1 MTVPVINAVINFS
14 TGPSFAQAFIIGE
27 GILGTNVLADSA
39 AVIVDVSDVV
49 DSVSIKRGRN
59 AQADEFQTGTMTL
72 RIVDQNGDFNPQNP
86 NSPYYTLLDPM
97 RKVSISA
104 TSAGVT
110 YPMFAGFITSFT
122 TTTPKNANDVVY
134 TTIQAVDAL
143 RLAQNAQIATVTG
156 ATAGDLSGTRI
167 DQILD
172 QIAWPESMRDVDLGL
187 TQMQNDPGT
196 ARTSLAALQTVTNSE
211 YGAFY
216 VDASGSFVFQDRSVT
231 TASIG
236 GTPTVFNDNGTEIG
250 YANAVWRLDDTLVLN
265 QANVTR
271 TGGTVQNSTNAASV
285 EKYFAHTYNIQNL
298 LMQTDAVALDY
309 ARAYVASRAET
320 SVRCDAI
327 ELDLYTDNY
336 ANGILAAL
344 DLDFFDPVTI
354 TTNQP
359 GASTLTKTLQV
370 FGVAHNVTPNKWRTT
385 FTTLEPVIDGF
396 ILNSTLYGVLDT
408 SVLSYQEVRKW
419 QLDQA

>member
-27 GILGTNVLADSA
+27 GILGTNILADAA

-59 AQADEFQTGTMTL
+59 AQADEFQTGTLTL

-86 NSPYYTLLDPM
+86 SSPYFGLLDPM

-104 TSAGVT
+104 TYSGVT
-110 YPMFAGFITSFT
+110 YPMFSGFITSYT

-143 RLAQNAQIATVTG
+143 RLAQNAQISTVTG
-156 ATAGDLSGTRI
+156 AVAGQLSGTRI
-167 DQILD
+167 NEILD
-172 QIAWPESMRDVDLGL
+172 EIVWPASMRDIDAGL
-187 TQMQNDPGT
+187 TTMQADPGT

-216 VDASGSFVFQDRSVT
+216 VDASGSFVFQDRTVT

-236 GTPTVFNDNGTEIG
+236 GTPTVFNDNGTDIG
-250 YANAVWRLDDTLVLN
+250 YSNAVWRLDDTLVFN

-271 TGGTVQNSTNAASV
+271 TGGTVQSATNAASV

-309 ARAYVASRAET
+309 AQAYVASRAET

-336 ANGILAAL
+336 NTGIIAAL

-370 FGVAHNVTPNKWRTT
+370 FGVAHSVTPNKWRTT
-385 FTTLEPVIDGF
+385 FTTLEPIIDGF
-396 ILNSTLYGVLDT
+396 IIGNANYGVLGVN
-408 SVLSYQEVRKW
+408 VLSY
-419 QLDQA
+419 

>member
-14 TGPSFAQAFIIGE
+14 TGAAFAQAFIIGE
-27 GILGTNVLADSA
+27 GILGTNILADSA

-59 AQADEFQTGTMTL
+59 AQADEFQTGTLTL

-86 NSPYYTLLDPM
+86 SSPYFGLLNPM

-104 TSAGVT
+104 TYNGVT
-110 YPMFAGFITSFT
+110 YPMFAGFITSYT
-122 TTTPKNANDVVY
+122 TSTPKNATDVVY
-134 TTIQAVDAL
+134 TVIQAVDAL
-143 RLAQNAQIATVTG
+143 RLAQNAQISTVTG

-167 DQILD
+167 NEILD
-172 QIAWPESMRDVDLGL
+172 EIDWPASMRDVDAGL
-187 TQMQNDPGT
+187 TTMQADPGT

-216 VDASGSFVFQDRSVT
+216 VDASGSFVFQDRTVT
-231 TASIG
+231 VASIG
-236 GTPTVFNDNGTEIG
+236 GTPTVFNDNGTDIG
-250 YANAVWRLDDTLVLN
+250 YFNAVWRLDDTLVFN

-271 TGGTVQNSTNAASV
+271 TGGTVQNATNAASV

-336 ANGILAAL
+336 ANGIVAAL
-344 DLDFFDPVTI
+344 DLEFFDPVTI

-370 FGVAHNVTPNKWRTT
+370 FGVAHSVTPNKWRTT

-396 ILNSTLYGVLDT
+396 IIGNANYGVLGQN
-408 SVLSYQEVRKW
+408 VLSY
-419 QLDQA
+419 